1 MSQAKVDKHKQEKY
15 NRKKNV
21 KKRNFKKIA
30 AYVVATLI
38 AIAFIGYI
46 GYSVAIDTGLYTPAT
61 TTQGSTLSKEA
72 IESLR
77 QQLIKNGDSNVQG
90 ETSDALSGALNP
102 NKSMHCSSTLIVRL
116 INAMYPAFLV

>member
-38 AIAFIGYI
+38 AIAFI
-46 GYSVAIDTGLYTPAT
+46 LLLL
-61 TTQGSTLSKEA
+61 TQDFILLPQQHREA
-72 IESLR
+72 PFQKKL
-77 QQLIKNGDSNVQG
+77 LKV
-90 ETSDALSGALNP
+90 
-102 NKSMHCSSTLIVRL
+102 
-116 INAMYPAFLV
+116 

>member
-15 NRKKNV
+15 NRKKIV

-90 ETSDALSGALNP
+90 ETSDA
-102 NKSMHCSSTLIVRL
+102 STE
-116 INAMYPAFLV
+116 AATTATSAETSASK

>member
-1 MSQAKVDKHKQEKY
+1 MSQEKVDKYKQEKY
-15 NRKKNV
+15 NRKHAT
-21 KKRNFKKIA
+21 KKRNVKKIA
-30 AYVVATLI
+30 AYVVTTLV
-38 AIAFIGYI
+38 AIIFI

-90 ETSDALSGALNP
+90 KTSDA
-102 NKSMHCSSTLIVRL
+102 STE
-116 INAMYPAFLV
+116 AATTATSAETSASK

>member
-1 MSQAKVDKHKQEKY
+1 MSQAKVDKHKQE
-15 NRKKNV
+15 NTTERKNV

-61 TTQGSTLSKEA
+61 TTQGSTLQKKLLKV
-72 IESLR
+72 LR

-90 ETSDALSGALNP
+90 ETSDA
-102 NKSMHCSSTLIVRL
+102 STE
-116 INAMYPAFLV
+116 AATTATSAETSASK

>member
-61 TTQGSTLSKEA
+61 KHREA
-72 IESLR
+72 PFQKKL
-77 QQLIKNGDSNVQG
+77 LKV
-90 ETSDALSGALNP
+90 
-102 NKSMHCSSTLIVRL
+102 
-116 INAMYPAFLV
+116 

>member
-30 AYVVATLI
+30 AYVVATLV
-38 AIAFIGYI
+38 AIAYI

-90 ETSDALSGALNP
+90 KTGDASTEAATTATSAETSAS
-102 NKSMHCSSTLIVRL
+102 K
-116 INAMYPAFLV
+116 

>member
-46 GYSVAIDTGLYTPAT
+46 GYSVAIDTVQCGESSDCCDL
-61 TTQGSTLSKEA
+61 LS
-72 IESLR
+72 I
-77 QQLIKNGDSNVQG
+77 
-90 ETSDALSGALNP
+90 
-102 NKSMHCSSTLIVRL
+102 
-116 INAMYPAFLV
+116 

>member
-77 QQLIKNGDSNVQG
+77 QQLIKTATQTFRAKQVMLQLKLLQQLQVLKQ
-90 ETSDALSGALNP
+90 ALLNKIIE
-102 NKSMHCSSTLIVRL
+102 NKNPYSFF
-116 INAMYPAFLV
+116 Y

>member
-46 GYSVAIDTGLYTPAT
+46 GYSVAIDFILLP
-61 TTQGSTLSKEA
+61 QQHREA
-72 IESLR
+72 PFQKKL
-77 QQLIKNGDSNVQG
+77 LKV
-90 ETSDALSGALNP
+90 
-102 NKSMHCSSTLIVRL
+102 
-116 INAMYPAFLV
+116 

>member
-61 TTQGSTLSKEA
+61 TQGSTLSKEA

-90 ETSDALSGALNP
+90 KTSDA
-102 NKSMHCSSTLIVRL
+102 STE
-116 INAMYPAFLV
+116 AATTATSAETSASK

>member
-1 MSQAKVDKHKQEKY
+1 MSQAKVDKQKKKKY

-90 ETSDALSGALNP
+90 KTGDASTEAATTATSAETSAS
-102 NKSMHCSSTLIVRL
+102 K
-116 INAMYPAFLV
+116 

>member
-46 GYSVAIDTGLYTPAT
+46 GYSVAIDTGLILLP
-61 TTQGSTLSKEA
+61 QQHREA
-72 IESLR
+72 SL
-77 QQLIKNGDSNVQG
+77 QKKLLKV
-90 ETSDALSGALNP
+90 
-102 NKSMHCSSTLIVRL
+102 
-116 INAMYPAFLV
+116 

>member
-46 GYSVAIDTGLYTPAT
+46 GYSVAIDNTGKHPFKRSYWKFKTAV
-61 TTQGSTLSKEA
+61 
-72 IESLR
+72 
-77 QQLIKNGDSNVQG
+77 N
-90 ETSDALSGALNP
+90 
-102 NKSMHCSSTLIVRL
+102 
-116 INAMYPAFLV
+116 

>member
-30 AYVVATLI
+30 AYVVI

-90 ETSDALSGALNP
+90 ETSDA
-102 NKSMHCSSTLIVRL
+102 STE
-116 INAMYPAFLV
+116 AATTATSAETSASK

>member
-38 AIAFIGYI
+38 ANI

-90 ETSDALSGALNP
+90 ETSDA
-102 NKSMHCSSTLIVRL
+102 STE
-116 INAMYPAFLV
+116 AATTATSAETSASK

>member
-1 MSQAKVDKHKQEKY
+1 MDLTDNVIQEVHIMSQAKVDKHKQEKY

-90 ETSDALSGALNP
+90 KTSDA
-102 NKSMHCSSTLIVRL
+102 STE
-116 INAMYPAFLV
+116 AATTATSAETSASK

>member
-1 MSQAKVDKHKQEKY
+1 MSQQKIDKL
-15 NRKKNV
+15 NRKNTTWKKNV

-90 ETSDALSGALNP
+90 ETSDA
-102 NKSMHCSSTLIVRL
+102 STE
-116 INAMYPAFLV
+116 AATTATSAETSASK

>member
-72 IESLR
+72 IE
-77 QQLIKNGDSNVQG
+77 NGDSNVQG
-90 ETSDALSGALNP
+90 KTSDA
-102 NKSMHCSSTLIVRL
+102 STE
-116 INAMYPAFLV
+116 AATTATSAETSASK

>member
-38 AIAFIGYI
+38 AIAFIGYT
-46 GYSVAIDTGLYTPAT
+46 GYQYYEQNRPTKTIYADTNAISDYVKGLD
-61 TTQGSTLSKEA
+61 ST
-72 IESLR
+72 
-77 QQLIKNGDSNVQG
+77 
-90 ETSDALSGALNP
+90 ET
-102 NKSMHCSSTLIVRL
+102 KSE
-116 INAMYPAFLV
+116 

>member
-46 GYSVAIDTGLYTPAT
+46 GYSFLDNAIKEKLTEPVYRPVKDLGADTAGHL
-61 TTQGSTLSKEA
+61 
-72 IESLR
+72 
-77 QQLIKNGDSNVQG
+77 
-90 ETSDALSGALNP
+90 
-102 NKSMHCSSTLIVRL
+102 
-116 INAMYPAFLV
+116 

>member
-30 AYVVATLI
+30 AYVVATL
-38 AIAFIGYI
+38 I

-90 ETSDALSGALNP
+90 KTSDA
-102 NKSMHCSSTLIVRL
+102 STE
-116 INAMYPAFLV
+116 AATTATSAETSASK

>member
-46 GYSVAIDTGLYTPAT
+46 GYSVAIDTGLYTPANNT
-61 TTQGSTLSKEA
+61 GKHPFKRSYWKFKTA
-72 IESLR
+72 V
-77 QQLIKNGDSNVQG
+77 N
-90 ETSDALSGALNP
+90 
-102 NKSMHCSSTLIVRL
+102 
-116 INAMYPAFLV
+116 

>member
-46 GYSVAIDTGLYTPAT
+46 GYWHRTLYSCHNNTGKHPFKRSYWKFKTAV
-61 TTQGSTLSKEA
+61 
-72 IESLR
+72 
-77 QQLIKNGDSNVQG
+77 N
-90 ETSDALSGALNP
+90 
-102 NKSMHCSSTLIVRL
+102 
-116 INAMYPAFLV
+116 

>member
-21 KKRNFKKIA
+21 KKLA

-90 ETSDALSGALNP
+90 KTSDAPTEAATTATSAEASAS
-102 NKSMHCSSTLIVRL
+102 K
-116 INAMYPAFLV
+116 

>member
-21 KKRNFKKIA
+21 KKRNFK

-90 ETSDALSGALNP
+90 KTSDA
-102 NKSMHCSSTLIVRL
+102 STE
-116 INAMYPAFLV
+116 AATTATSAETSASK

>member
-77 QQLIKNGDSNVQG
+77 QQLIKNGDSNVQSK
-90 ETSDALSGALNP
+90 TSDAPTEAATTATSAEASAS
-102 NKSMHCSSTLIVRL
+102 K
-116 INAMYPAFLV
+116 

>member
-21 KKRNFKKIA
+21 KKRKIA

-90 ETSDALSGALNP
+90 KTSDA
-102 NKSMHCSSTLIVRL
+102 STE
-116 INAMYPAFLV
+116 AATTATSAETSASK